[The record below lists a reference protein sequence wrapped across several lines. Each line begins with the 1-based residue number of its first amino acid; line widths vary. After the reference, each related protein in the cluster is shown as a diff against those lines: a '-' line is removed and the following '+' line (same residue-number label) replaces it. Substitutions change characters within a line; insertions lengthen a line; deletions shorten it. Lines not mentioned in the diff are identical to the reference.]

1 MLVLRSGND
10 DPNLIGRGSTLICR
24 RLTGLKWRY
33 CCRRLFSAKVG
44 AVDVAKLSFRFWD
57 LLHCNTRAL
66 LPFPGADLH
75 QRDVDLTYVLVFWF
89 WDLFVTRGLFC
100 LSQNP
105 MRKFLFVVAI
115 VLAILAGVDASKKA
129 GRPPKPSPVLQAR
142 DVRTDWAGVRIYIKL
157 N

>member
-1 MLVLRSGND
+1 MVAVQIVNLEEMLVLRSGND

-57 LLHCNTRAL
+57 L
-66 LPFPGADLH
+66 
-75 QRDVDLTYVLVFWF
+75 
-89 WDLFVTRGLFC
+89 FVTRGLFC
-100 LSQNP
+100 LSQVPTCTNV
-105 MRKFLFVVAI
+105 M
-115 VLAILAGVDASKKA
+115 
-129 GRPPKPSPVLQAR
+129 
-142 DVRTDWAGVRIYIKL
+142 W